1 MIKEKG
7 LCPLGYGHNS
17 EPQYHLSVVES
28 VFASSS
34 NVRGDIFVFLLFSCY
49 GSPALRRQT
58 LKPTSLKIQVQF
70 LNILSYVQAYELSI
84 QFEPFYFL
92 KKEDNLRNT
101 IVYHTFVSYFN
112 FWYLVQ
118 YVIYLFIHVQNIC

>member
-1 MIKEKG
+1 M
-7 LCPLGYGHNS
+7 
-17 EPQYHLSVVES
+17 
-28 VFASSS
+28 
-34 NVRGDIFVFLLFSCY
+34 
-49 GSPALRRQT
+49 
-58 LKPTSLKIQVQF
+58 
-70 LNILSYVQAYELSI
+70 QAYELSI

-118 YVIYLFIHVQNIC
+118 YVIYLFIHVQNICWSLTIYQVYTIGLDLFYLI